1 VLLAIHYLLD
11 RGHYL
16 PTYGAAAEDDNL
28 RAIADLNLRL
38 NDLMRVLFLIP
49 AIRDLPELLVG
60 PLSVTRQ
67 NLVVELNRL
76 DTKLYPIATR

>member
-1 VLLAIHYLLD
+1 VLLAINYLLD

-16 PTYGAAAEDDNL
+16 PTYGAAEDDNL
-28 RAIADLNLRL
+28 RARADLNLRL